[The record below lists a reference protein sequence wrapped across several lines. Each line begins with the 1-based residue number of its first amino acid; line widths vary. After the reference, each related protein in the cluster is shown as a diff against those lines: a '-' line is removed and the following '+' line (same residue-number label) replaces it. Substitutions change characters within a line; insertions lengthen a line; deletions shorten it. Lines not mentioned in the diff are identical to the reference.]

1 MARSGAP
8 SVNPRRAPIP
18 DMGPGER
25 RLEGATAHYL
35 SNVLRLR
42 AGDVFT
48 AFDPATAREADGTVI
63 GVERGHVSVRLSST
77 RDGAARAPRSV
88 TWVQGLAKGDK
99 CDAVVRDATELG
111 ATRIVVTATQR
122 SVPRLDPARSLAR
135 RVRWAKI
142 AEQAARQC
150 GRSDAPIVLAST
162 RWEDALDSCADA
174 ETRLCL
180 WDGADE
186 PLAPTLLDALA
197 RATSLAFACGAE
209 GGLDDGEVRSAV
221 ARGWRPVSLG
231 SLILRTETVAAAV
244 LGAVLVWAHAFGD
257 VASGR
262 KMLNEKRKGH
272 GT

>member
-1 MARSGAP
+1 MARGGAA

-18 DMGPGER
+18 DMASGER

-63 GVERGHVSVRLSST
+63 TVERGTVTVGLRST
-77 RDGAARAPRSV
+77 REGATRAPRPV

-111 ATRIVVTATQR
+111 ATRIVLSATRR
-122 SVPRLDPARSLAR
+122 SVPRLDATRALAR

-150 GRSDAPIVLAST
+150 GRSDAPIVLASP
-162 RWEDALDSCADA
+162 RWEDAIDACADA
-174 ETRLCL
+174 ETRFCL
-180 WDGADE
+180 WDGAEE
-186 PLAPTLLDALA
+186 PLAPALLDALA
-197 RATSLAFACGAE
+197 RGSSLAFACGAE
-209 GGLDDGEVRSAV
+209 GGLDDGEVQA
-221 ARGWRPVSLG
+221 AITRGWIPVSLG
-231 SLILRTETVAAAV
+231 SLVLRTETVAAAV
-244 LGAVLVWAHAFGD
+244 LGAVLVWAEAFGY
-257 VASGR
+257 VAPGR
-262 KMLNEKRKGH
+262 KMLK
-272 GT
+272 